1 MGIPDAVAR
10 QAEESEAALDAAASE
25 GVTPGQ
31 QQPPQPPTAPEA
43 PDSGNQPPHQPPTAV
58 VGGQVVTLEQL
69 GKAPGQP
76 GAAPAPGVA
85 LNPEQQIEQANQRW
99 RTAQG
104 MITARDKEIAEL
116 KEKAATPPDTPPST
130 PPAFSGG
137 NAYQAHLSEDEREDY
152 ETRDDALG
160 VSGRAALGVFEA
172 QFAAL
177 RDELTARLD
186 RNDQFRLELQE
197 TKQEDEVWSAVEA
210 ISPGARDINSSSN
223 ATWMDYLSGSD
234 PHNPAQTIQQ
244 LAQKRYESGDVQGL
258 AALVDDYKQKYGWSP
273 QDSASFNSDLISGQ
287 VKPSRAAGQAPAA
300 QPQVQMIL
308 ESEITKFYEDR
319 VKGDYDDRQEE
330 ATRIEAAIEA
340 ANDEG
345 RILIGQ

>member
-1 MGIPDAVAR
+1 
-10 QAEESEAALDAAASE
+10 
-25 GVTPGQ
+25 
-31 QQPPQPPTAPEA
+31 
-43 PDSGNQPPHQPPTAV
+43 
-58 VGGQVVTLEQL
+58 
-69 GKAPGQP
+69 
-76 GAAPAPGVA
+76 VA